1 MARRRRPPRAGALH
15 ELQPLRTA
23 AQIAVLQLLFYAV
36 ALVLIVFTSLV
47 AGQPMSVDLLLG
59 WESVRGDNTQGWLMA
74 FIWLFDGAFCMAVAI
89 VILIAR
95 SKLVPDFA
103 LTIHALHLV
112 VVTLYTRS
120 LPRHAMWWLTMA
132 ASSAA
137 AVALATWGCRYR
149 ELQPVFFGGRIL
161 GAGDG
166 GAASAARA
174 SSPPPGSSGT
184 AADLETG
191 CGPAGD
197 DETGFVH
204 GGGGGGGG
212 RGKGRGR
219 DGQGEYEMVQMRNSS

>member
-47 AGQPMSVDLLLG
+47 AGQPFGVDLLLG

-74 FIWLFDGAFCMAVAI
+74 FVWVFDGAFCMSVAI

-103 LTIHALHLV
+103 LTIHFLHLV

-120 LPRHAMWWLTMA
+120 LPRHSMWWLTMA
-132 ASSAA
+132 GSSAA
-137 AVALATWGCRYR
+137 AVGLATWGCRYR

-166 GAASAARA
+166 GASSAARA
-174 SSPPPGSSGT
+174 SSPPVGSGRD
-184 AADLETG
+184 ADLEAG
-191 CGPAGD
+191 HGPGGD
-197 DETGFVH
+197 DETGFTH
-204 GGGGGGGG
+204 GG
-212 RGKGRGR
+212 RGKGRGK
-219 DGQGEYEMVQMRNSS
+219 DGQGEYEMVQMKNSS

>member
-15 ELQPLRTA
+15 ELQPMRTA
-23 AQIAVLQLLFYAV
+23 AQIAVLQLIFYAV

-47 AGQPMSVDLLLG
+47 AGQSFGVDLLLG

-74 FIWLFDGAFCMAVAI
+74 FIWLFDRSFCMAVAI

-103 LTIHALHLV
+103 LTVHVIHLV

-120 LPRHAMWWLTMA
+120 LPRHSMWWLTMA

-137 AVALATWGCRYR
+137 AVGLATWGCRYR

-161 GAGDG
+161 GGGDG
-166 GAASAARA
+166 GASSAARA
-174 SSPPPGSSGT
+174 SSPPPGGSAGR
-184 AADLETG
+184 ADLEAG
-191 CGPAGD
+191 HGPDGN

-204 GGGGGGGG
+204 GG
-212 RGKGRGR
+212 RGQGRGR
-219 DGQGEYEMVQMRNSS
+219 DGQGEYEMLQMKTPS